1 MKMRK
6 KLTHL
11 LIPYRRIISGMARET
26 GKYMHAMAF
35 PNQFTWSRV
44 IPNSLTT
51 GDDVNIS

>member
-1 MKMRK
+1 MTMRK